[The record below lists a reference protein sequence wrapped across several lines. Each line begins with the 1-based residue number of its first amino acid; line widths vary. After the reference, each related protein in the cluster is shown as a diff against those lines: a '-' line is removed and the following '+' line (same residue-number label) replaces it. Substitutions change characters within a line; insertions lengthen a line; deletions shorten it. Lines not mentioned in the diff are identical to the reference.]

1 MNQACRCT
9 CTSEDREVEEGESQ
23 VQHQPQHHNK
33 TLVNFFSINK
43 VKLLK
48 NLRADVVTSG
58 KAHAQHEKALGHT
71 PVAKEQQITNMP
83 LEIENKTATVGLG
96 I

>member
-9 CTSEDREVEEGESQ
+9 CTSEVEEGDSQ

-43 VKLLK
+43 VILK
-48 NLRADVVTSG
+48 NLRADVVTIG

-71 PVAKEQQITNMP
+71 PVAKEQQIINMP
-83 LEIENKTATVGLG
+83 LEIENKTSTV
-96 I
+96 ITIIAE